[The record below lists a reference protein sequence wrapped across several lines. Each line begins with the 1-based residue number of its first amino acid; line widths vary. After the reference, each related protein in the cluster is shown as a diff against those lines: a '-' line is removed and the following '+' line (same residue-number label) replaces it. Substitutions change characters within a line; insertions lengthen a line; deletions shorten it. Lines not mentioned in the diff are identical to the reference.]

1 MLIVQAMR
9 PDRLQSAMS
18 LFASRALGKVHSH
31 NNQYFSVSLLA
42 PLYIMLTCIYARLGW
57 SLRIDVDFLKVFSWL
72 VMPFKGL
79 FIPVW
84 REIFRSKILPVTSWQ
99 LTNRTVG
106 DISGRFRHSICQSF
120 FFRVYLWYDS
130 NPLRRNKPTSRFR
143 RSLGR
148 CATSCIKTRFAHF

>member
-1 MLIVQAMR
+1 MSSVVDRFCTQTCSSTKLAVFVRKQVLIVQAMR

-84 REIFRSKILPVTSWQ
+84 REIFRSKILPVTS
-99 LTNRTVG
+99 
-106 DISGRFRHSICQSF
+106 
-120 FFRVYLWYDS
+120 
-130 NPLRRNKPTSRFR
+130 
-143 RSLGR
+143 
-148 CATSCIKTRFAHF
+148 